1 MIKLFISIMLQ
12 MRRQGIRNYFIKKKA
27 AGKIMEKRKVTMKD
41 IAREVNVSVA
51 TVSYVLNYSD
61 KEKISNE
68 TRVKIM
74 EAAKRLHYV
83 PNLAARSLAGTS
95 SNLIGVIIN
104 LSKKNKRSKLY
115 QYYDIVNELQRALHK
130 RGYDI
135 IILATKELG
144 EDLEV
149 VSKRSLDGVF
159 IIDVDDNNLRNLT
172 NQYFVPIILLDSYL
186 EDQLFYEILTDY
198 EAVFEEALRLL
209 GKVDYIVMENYSN
222 SSLRQFAEAHFE
234 RENIYVHDSQ
244 QDLAQFLLDHSSQ
257 KGLIL
262 GDILGMQAEHYADNR
277 NFAVVVSFSDNAL
290 LLPDTK
296 RILISNELK
305 AEKAAEV
312 MMKLLN
318 MNDNENDEKCIYI
331 KP

>member
-1 MIKLFISIMLQ
+1 
-12 MRRQGIRNYFIKKKA
+12 
-27 AGKIMEKRKVTMKD
+27 MEKRKVTMKD

-68 TRVKIM
+68 TRLKIM

-83 PNLAARSLAGTS
+83 PNLAARSLAGTDS
-95 SNLIGVIIN
+95 RLIGVIIN

-115 QYYDIVNELQRALHK
+115 QYYDMVNELQRALHR
-130 RGYDI
+130 RGYDV

-159 IIDVDDNNLRNLT
+159 IIDVDSASLRNLT
-172 NQYFVPIILLDSYL
+172 SRYFVPIILIDSYL
-186 EDQLFYEILTDY
+186 EDRLFYEILTDY
-198 EAVFEEALRLL
+198 EAVLQEATGLL
-209 GKVDYIVMENYSN
+209 GSVDYVVMEDYSN
-222 SSLRQFAEAHFE
+222 SKLWEFAKNHFE
-234 RENIYVHDSQ
+234 ERDIYIHNSQ
-244 QDLAQFLLDHSSQ
+244 QDLVQFLLEHRSG

-262 GDILGMQAEHYADNR
+262 GDLLGMQAEHYTDNR
-277 NFAVVVSFSDNAL
+277 GFAVVTSFSENSL
-290 LLPDTK
+290 LLPDTR
-296 RILISNELK
+296 RILISNEQK

-312 MMKLLN
+312 MMRLLN
-318 MNDNENDEKCIYI
+318 MNDQEEDEKCIYI
-331 KP
+331 RP

>member
-1 MIKLFISIMLQ
+1 MLKNAACDKINKIAH
-12 MRRQGIRNYFIKKKA
+12 RKKNSGVKSD
-27 AGKIMEKRKVTMKD
+27 GGIMEKRKVTMKD

-68 TRVKIM
+68 TRLKIM

-83 PNLAARSLAGTS
+83 PNLAARSLAGTDS
-95 SNLIGVIIN
+95 RLIGVIIN

-130 RGYDI
+130 RGYDV

-159 IIDVDDNNLRNLT
+159 IIDVDDGNLRNLT

-186 EDQLFYEILTDY
+186 EDRLFYEILTDY
-198 EAVFEEALRLL
+198 EAVLKES
-209 GKVDYIVMENYSN
+209 VMIV
-222 SSLRQFAEAHFE
+222 
-234 RENIYVHDSQ
+234 
-244 QDLAQFLLDHSSQ
+244 
-257 KGLIL
+257 
-262 GDILGMQAEHYADNR
+262 
-277 NFAVVVSFSDNAL
+277 
-290 LLPDTK
+290 
-296 RILISNELK
+296 
-305 AEKAAEV
+305 
-312 MMKLLN
+312 
-318 MNDNENDEKCIYI
+318 
-331 KP
+331 